1 MFRKTL
7 VSAILVTLISTPVVF
22 FLHPLVNNPIF
33 ITSLIFLACLATAA
47 LAQLGTKPAKG
58 KKNNKNNTAKRKPAS
73 RRNADTGRSSNA
85 TRELGNVKWFNAS
98 KGFGF
103 ITRDS
108 GDDVFVHFRS
118 IQGEGHR
125 VLKDG
130 QRVEFSVSQGDKG
143 LQADDVAAIQD

>member
-1 MFRKTL
+1 MG
-7 VSAILVTLISTPVVF
+7 A
-22 FLHPLVNNPIF
+22 
-33 ITSLIFLACLATAA
+33 
-47 LAQLGTKPAKG
+47 TKPAK
-58 KKNNKNNTAKRKPAS
+58 KRKSAP
-73 RRNADTGRSSNA
+73 RRRTSNA
-85 TRELGNVKWFNAS
+85 PRELGNVKWFNAS

-143 LQADDVAAIQD
+143 LQADDVAAAQD

>member
-7 VSAILVTLISTPVVF
+7 VSAILVTVISIPVVF
-22 FLHPLVNNPIF
+22 FLSPLINNPLF
-33 ITSLIFLACLATAA
+33 YVGVIFLACLATAA
-47 LAQLGTKPAKG
+47 LAQLGSKPAK
-58 KKNNKNNTAKRKPAS
+58 KRKSSA
-73 RRNADTGRSSNA
+73 RRRSNTQSSNA
-85 TRELGNVKWFNAS
+85 PRELGNVKWFNAS

-118 IQGEGHR
+118 IRGEGHR

-143 LQADDVAAIQD
+143 LQADDVTAIQG